1 MRAVAGELGGT
12 VAQVAIAWLLAQP
25 GVTAPIIGPRTLAQL
40 EDLLPA
46 AELRLTAQQVER
58 LGRWTAPPPGY
69 PQRML
74 AEQSGIDVATI
85 RLRRAVP
92 A

>member
-1 MRAVAGELGGT
+1 V
-12 VAQVAIAWLLAQP
+12 
-25 GVTAPIIGPRTLAQL
+25 
-40 EDLLPA
+40 PA
-46 AELRLTAQQVER
+46 
-58 LGRWTAPPPGY
+58 PGY